1 MTLNH
6 DSQESAEHRPSN
18 GARNVNYKQNIHR
31 TVVKDEGGNGAQWH
45 SIPVGGRG
53 EDGGWIRRPV
63 SRVLCPRTAEA
74 ARGGDHSSRPPIA
87 ERLTRPTRTA
97 RAGDGP
103 TLASQGAPSLFGLA
117 PGGACHAVPVTR
129 SAVRSYRTLSPLP
142 AFAPGSFGGRFT
154 FCGAIPGLAPGGRY
168 PPPCRRGARTFLVPA
183 SPRRRRTC
191 PAKLQRSRTAT
202 ARPSDPARTWSAT
215 VAGSTFA
222 DGNLCARRALCGDEG
237 QPGPAETPRRG
248 P

>member
-87 ERLTRPTRTA
+87 ERLARPTRTA

-103 TLASQGAPSLFGLA
+103 TLTRAKARRPYLVLLQAGLAMPSLSPGPRCALTAPFHPYPPSLRGAPAGGLLSVALSLGSRPA
-117 PGGACHAVPVTR
+117 GVTR
-129 SAVRSYRTLSPLP
+129 RLVAVE
-142 AFAPGSFGGRFT
+142 
-154 FCGAIPGLAPGGRY
+154 PGLSSSLLR
-168 PPPCRRGARTFLVPA
+168 
-183 SPRRRRTC
+183 
-191 PAKLQRSRTAT
+191 QRLRRTAT
-202 ARPSDPARTWSAT
+202 ARPSDPARTWSAPA
-215 VAGSTFA
+215 AGSTVEA
-222 DGNLCARRALCGDEG
+222 GNLSRVGALSRNDQLAGALRRDGGRL
-237 QPGPAETPRRG
+237 
-248 P
+248 